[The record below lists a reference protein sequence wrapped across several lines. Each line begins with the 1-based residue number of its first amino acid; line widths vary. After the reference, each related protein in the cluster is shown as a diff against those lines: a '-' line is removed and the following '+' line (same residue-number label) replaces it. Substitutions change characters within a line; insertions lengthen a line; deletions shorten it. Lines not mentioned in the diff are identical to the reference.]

1 VAYLA
6 CAGAATWSI
15 KVVALPPTAIVFNS
29 PFPYS
34 VLGSI
39 LAYFPWTE
47 VLWIGL
53 LILYSLLIDSVR
65 VGVDASV
72 ARRSLPVILDAKSFA
87 ATFLAQVPGLNLIY
101 LSTEILAYIITCFTV
116 AAVTFAASF
125 RNRRR
130 RQHSEGGAVDKPPS
144 PEYRD

>member
-6 CAGAATWSI
+6 CAGAAIWSI
-15 KVVALPPTAIVFNS
+15 KVVALLLIVIVFNS

-101 LSTEILAYIITCFTV
+101 LSTGILAYIITCFTV